1 MKKKLSAIIG
11 AAALVC
17 VLAFVLIYTHSQTIE
32 QRYPVLDLSK
42 CIGIRGEYSFDGVE
56 PSQSFFVSPDDAQF
70 GEMIEL
76 FRQASFRTKITN
88 ILPESIKTHSGEGF
102 RWEVIFKFDSVRME
116 DGSTVSGDLLRVSN
130 FFGNLELFFDGKTVQ
145 CSVTDSADWLE
156 AVLRTAEK

>member
-1 MKKKLSAIIG
+1 
-11 AAALVC
+11 
-17 VLAFVLIYTHSQTIE
+17 
-32 QRYPVLDLSK
+32 
-42 CIGIRGEYSFDGVE
+42 
-56 PSQSFFVSPDDAQF
+56 
-70 GEMIEL
+70 MIEL
-76 FRQASFRTKITN
+76 FRQASFRTEITN